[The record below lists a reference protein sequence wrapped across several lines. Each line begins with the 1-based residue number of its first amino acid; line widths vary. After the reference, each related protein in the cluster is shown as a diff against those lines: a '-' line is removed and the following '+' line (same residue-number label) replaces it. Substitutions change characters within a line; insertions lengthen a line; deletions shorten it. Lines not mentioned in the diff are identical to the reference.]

1 MMSSSSFKYDPKKKN
16 MPSGNLV
23 KWFATKEGDAYKV
36 GKDKSIYKIEE
47 EVEEDKVKN
56 KALIDMSDG
65 EDTLHNDVYNSMD
78 NEDQSLID
86 NILTQNYKQDSFSK
100 AQAAL
105 ENGQQPLDDADESP
119 EDAEAKSAAEAEALE
134 IFNRLQ
140 REAAEDEAKK
150 AAEIAQARFEAAE
163 KFEPAEGLNPDA

>member
-23 KWFATKEGDAYKV
+23 KWFTTKEGKAYKV
-36 GKDKSIYKIEE
+36 GKDKSIYKIDE
-47 EVEEDKVKN
+47 EVEEDKVNN

-105 ENGQQPLDDADESP
+105 ESEEQAA
-119 EDAEAKSAAEAEALE
+119 DAEAKAAAEAEALE
-134 IFNRLQ
+134 VFNRLQ

>member
-23 KWFATKEGDAYKV
+23 KWFTTKEGKAYKV

-47 EVEEDKVKN
+47 EVEEDKVNN

-105 ENGQQPLDDADESP
+105 ESEEQAA
-119 EDAEAKSAAEAEALE
+119 DAEAKAAAEAEALE
-134 IFNRLQ
+134 VFNRLQ

-163 KFEPAEGLNPDA
+163 KFEPAEGLNPDT

>member
-23 KWFATKEGDAYKV
+23 KWFTTKEGDAYKV

-47 EVEEDKVKN
+47 EAEEDKVKN

-105 ENGQQPLDDADESP
+105 ESEEQAA
-119 EDAEAKSAAEAEALE
+119 DAEAKAAAEAEALE
-134 IFNRLQ
+134 VFNRLQ

-163 KFEPAEGLNPDA
+163 KFEPAEGLNPDT

>member
-1 MMSSSSFKYDPKKKN
+1 MMSSSSFRYDPKKKN

-23 KWFATKEGDAYKV
+23 KWFTTKQGDAYKV

-47 EVEEDKVKN
+47 DDEVDAV
-56 KALIDMSDG
+56 DMDE
-65 EDTLHNDVYNSMD
+65 EDTLHNDIYNAM
-78 NEDQSLID
+78 EEKDQSLID

-105 ENGQQPLDDADESP
+105 DKE
-119 EDAEAKSAAEAEALE
+119 KEAEALA
-134 IFNRLQ
+134 IFERLQ
-140 REAAEDEAKK
+140 SEAAADEAAK

-163 KFEPAEGLNPDA
+163 KFEPAEDIPSEEN

>member
-1 MMSSSSFKYDPKKKN
+1 MMSSSSFRYDPKKKN

-23 KWFATKEGDAYKV
+23 KWFTTKEGKAYKV

-47 EVEEDKVKN
+47 EVEEDKVNN

-86 NILTQNYKQDSFSK
+86 NILTQNYK
-100 AQAAL
+100 
-105 ENGQQPLDDADESP
+105 
-119 EDAEAKSAAEAEALE
+119 
-134 IFNRLQ
+134 
-140 REAAEDEAKK
+140 
-150 AAEIAQARFEAAE
+150 
-163 KFEPAEGLNPDA
+163 